1 MVYNEGM
8 KTNLYELSKTER
20 DAILMVN
27 SYGVDVAV
35 KVAKNQEKFYQSNPD
50 ERDYWERVISQ
61 LIGIQTKK
69 LVS

>member
-1 MVYNEGM
+1 M

-50 ERDYWERVISQ
+50 ERDYWTRVVSQ

-69 LVS
+69 FAS

>member
-1 MVYNEGM
+1 MVYNGDM

-50 ERDYWERVISQ
+50 ERDYWARVISQ

>member
-1 MVYNEGM
+1 M

-50 ERDYWERVISQ
+50 ERDYWARVISQ